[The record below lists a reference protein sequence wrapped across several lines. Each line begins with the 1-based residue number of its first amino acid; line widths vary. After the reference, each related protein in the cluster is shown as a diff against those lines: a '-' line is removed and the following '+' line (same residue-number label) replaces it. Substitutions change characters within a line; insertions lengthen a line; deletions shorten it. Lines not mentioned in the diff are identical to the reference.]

1 MMVVNVMDPQVT
13 ILLVN
18 EADLAALRRVDAE
31 RDWRELYN
39 GERAWLL
46 QTFLRLERAGLSVRL
61 ENRPLASEVVLFHA
75 KHKRWLFTHRAD
87 FRGAVLVGVRGDMR
101 GPLFADV
108 EVLQNGRFA
117 DGRRLVFMPHWLQP
131 GLAPRD
137 ARRGARV
144 QTLAF
149 KGFERNLDPG
159 FRSPTWRRFIS
170 EHGLHWR
177 TDSVGVRAEGADIAA
192 LSWPDYTD
200 VDVVVA
206 LRPPGRR
213 PHLRKPASKLCNA
226 WAAGVPAILGPEYA
240 YRELRRSELDYLEA
254 ASPEEAAAA
263 VLQLRGNAAL
273 YTAMVDNGRRR
284 AAEYS
289 VEAVTERWRRLLF
302 EHIPRLAADPS
313 FARWHRLSFVQRR
326 ALARLMRLL
335 PGRHVS

>member
-1 MMVVNVMDPQVT
+1 MVVYVMPPLVT

-18 EADLAALRRVDAE
+18 EPDLAALRRIDPE
-31 RDWRELYN
+31 RDWRELYR

-46 QTFLRLERAGLSVRL
+46 QTFLRLERAGLPVRL
-61 ENRPLASEVVLFHA
+61 ENRPRASEVVLFHA
-75 KHKRWLFTHRAD
+75 KHKRWLFKHRAD
-87 FRGAVLVGVRGDMR
+87 FRGAVMVGVRGDLR

-117 DGRRLVFMPHWLQP
+117 DGRRLVFMPHWPQP
-131 GLAPRD
+131 GLVPRD
-137 ARRGARV
+137 ARRGTRV
-144 QTLAF
+144 RTLAF

-159 FRSPTWRRFIS
+159 FRSPTWRRFTS
-170 EHGLHWR
+170 ENGLHWR
-177 TDSVGVRAEGADIAA
+177 TDSVGVRADDADIAT
-192 LSWPDYTD
+192 LSWPDYTT

-213 PHLRKPASKLCNA
+213 PHLRKPATKLCNA

-254 ASPEEAAAA
+254 ASQEEAAAA
-263 VLQLRGNAAL
+263 VLKLRDNPSL
-273 YTAMVDNGRRR
+273 YAAMVDNGRRR

-302 EHIPRLAADPS
+302 EHIPRLAADPG
-313 FARWHRLSFVQRR
+313 FAHWHRLSFVQRR
-326 ALARLMRLL
+326 ALARLRRLQ
-335 PGRHVS
+335 PGRRAS